1 MFIVLRTKTEKGTL
15 PYRRQTG
22 YSMPIY
28 KDNVKMRILLI
39 IEDFRY
45 YQWWEK
51 FFSSISATMTSE
63 WLTNNNGLLRFQ
75 AGFVNKVKLSITF
88 LY

>member
-1 MFIVLRTKTEKGTL
+1 MTV
-15 PYRRQTG
+15 
-22 YSMPIY
+22 
-28 KDNVKMRILLI
+28 LLI

-51 FFSSISATMTSE
+51 LFPSISVTMTSD
-63 WLTNNNGLLRFQ
+63 WLTNNNGLWRFQ
-75 AGFVNKVKLSITF
+75 AGFVNKVKLSVTF